1 MRAKDKKA
9 ARYRL
14 RFLLQEVDLSQ
25 GETLLGRSASCHVT
39 IEDPLVS
46 RQHAVIRIHGDA
58 ATVEDLGSRNGL
70 MVNGRPVRGVHPLS
84 DGDRVRIG
92 TQELVFCAVT
102 AAAGRSN
109 HATRQTGFMCH
120 CADCGLPYP
129 AELVSCPSCG
139 STERADEDTLSG
151 IIADS
156 QRRNWTLDLI
166 VEVLQK
172 AQSLARWEDVER
184 MLRRARANID
194 ERITQAAPV
203 ERSPLDAVA
212 DAAAAVAVEKGDA
225 EWGRWLLTVHASL
238 GVLPRS
244 SISKRLSA
252 LPVDERATLLPSAER
267 VLESLQNQVEPP
279 PEDRDSL
286 ARLMSL
292 RGAPEAG
299 PP

>member
-1 MRAKDKKA
+1 MPAKERKA

-14 RFLLQEVDLSQ
+14 RFLLQEVDLAP

-46 RQHAVIRIHGDA
+46 RQHAVIRIRGTA

-70 MVNGRPVRGVHPLS
+70 MVNARPVRGVHPLK

-102 AAAGRSN
+102 ATAGRSHN
-109 HATRQTGFMCH
+109 ATRQTGFMCH

-151 IIADS
+151 IVADS

-172 AQSLARWEDVER
+172 AQSLERWDDVER

-194 ERITQAAPV
+194 ERLTQAAPV
-203 ERSPLDAVA
+203 ERLPLDAVSA
-212 DAAAAVAVEKGDA
+212 AAAAVAVERGDA
-225 EWGRWLLTVHASL
+225 EWGRWLLTVHAALCLVPKPS
-238 GVLPRS
+238 VS
-244 SISKRLSA
+244 DRLLA
-252 LPVDERATLLPSAER
+252 LPAEQRATLALGADR
-267 VLESLQNQVEPP
+267 VVESVLRQGGPPAADSEGLARLESL
-279 PEDRDSL
+279 RRML
-286 ARLMSL
+286 
-292 RGAPEAG
+292 EAG

>member
-1 MRAKDKKA
+1 
-9 ARYRL
+9 
-14 RFLLQEVDLSQ
+14 
-25 GETLLGRSASCHVT
+25 
-39 IEDPLVS
+39 VS
-46 RQHAVIRIHGDA
+46 RQHAVIRIHGEA

-70 MVNGRPVRGVHPLS
+70 MVNGRPVRGVHPLT

-102 AAAGRSN
+102 ATAGRS
-109 HATRQTGFMCH
+109 TRQTGFMCH

-172 AQSLARWEDVER
+172 AQSLARWDDVER

-194 ERITQAAPV
+194 ERITQSAPI
-203 ERSPLDAVA
+203 ERSPLDAVG
-212 DAAAAVAVEKGDA
+212 DAVAAVAVERRDA
-225 EWGRWLLTVHASL
+225 EWGRWLLAVHASL
-238 GVLPRS
+238 GVVPRS
-244 SISKRLSA
+244 SVSERLSR
-252 LPVDERATLLPSAER
+252 LPKKERATLVPGADR
-267 VLESLQNQVEPP
+267 VVESVRRLGGPP
-279 PEDRDSL
+279 QEDHEGLASL
-286 ARLMSL
+286 LSL
-292 RGAPEAG
+292 RGAGEAG
-299 PP
+299 PH

>member
-1 MRAKDKKA
+1 MPANERKA

-14 RFLLQEVDLSQ
+14 RFLLQEVDLAQ

-46 RQHAVIRIHGDA
+46 RQHAVIRIHGTA

-70 MVNGRPVRGVHPLS
+70 MVNGRPVRGVHPLK

-102 AAAGRSN
+102 ATAGRSAN
-109 HATRQTGFMCH
+109 ATRQTGFMCH

-166 VEVLQK
+166 VEVMQK
-172 AQSLARWEDVER
+172 AQSLERWDDVER
-184 MLRRARANID
+184 MLRRARANIE
-194 ERITQAAPV
+194 ERIAQGAPI
-203 ERSPLDAVA
+203 ERLPLDAVGA
-212 DAAAAVAVEKGDA
+212 AAAAVAVERGDA
-225 EWGRWLLTVHASL
+225 EWGRWLLMVHAAL
-238 GVLPRS
+238 GVVPKAS
-244 SISKRLSA
+244 VSERLST
-252 LPVDERATLLPSAER
+252 LPAEERATLAPGAER
-267 VLESLQNQVEPP
+267 VVESVLRQGAPP
-279 PEDRDSL
+279 PEDSEGL
-286 ARLMSL
+286 ARLESL
-292 RGAPEAG
+292 RRMLEAG
-299 PP
+299 LP

>member
-1 MRAKDKKA
+1 MRAKEKKA

-102 AAAGRSN
+102 ATAGRAA

-194 ERITQAAPV
+194 ERINQAAPID
-203 ERSPLDAVA
+203 RTPLDIVG
-212 DAAAAVAVEKGDA
+212 DAAAAVAVEKADA

-238 GVLPRS
+238 GVVPRS
-244 SISKRLSA
+244 SVTDRLSA
-252 LPVDERATLLPSAER
+252 LPAGERATLAPGAES
-267 VLESLQNQVEPP
+267 VLQSVQSRGGAQQ
-279 PEDRDSL
+279 EDSDGL
-286 ARLMSL
+286 ARLISL
-292 RGAPEAG
+292 REALEAG